1 MAMNTEKEMLVQAA
15 NSMPDYAEQIA
26 EMVKGDL
33 SPKTIQERLDSYHDG
48 DIATAVQL
56 LEPTGRTRLFRAMEP
71 DKLALVADFCRTL
84 ENYEIEKQ
92 QRGDAD

>member
-1 MAMNTEKEMLVQAA
+1 MAMNNEKEMLVQAA

-48 DIATAVQL
+48 DIANAVQL
-56 LEPTGRTRLFRAMEP
+56 LEPTGRTRRWS
-71 DKLALVADFCRTL
+71 RTSWRTCS
-84 ENYEIEKQ
+84 NTSNRSVRRNIWSRRTS
-92 QRGDAD
+92 QRLSS